1 MAKFNTDQFANSFII
16 GALLGGIIYIVIK
29 VI

>member
-1 MAKFNTDQFANSFII
+1 MAKFDKDLFANTFII